1 MGKKG
6 LQIATALLCV
16 IPVTTGLMALS
27 FSVRFPIFGLT
38 SGPVSPS
45 LDSDFRYF
53 GGLWLGV
60 GLAGF
65 WLIPTIERQT
75 VLFRA
80 IWGAI
85 FLGGIG
91 RIISMFV
98 FGLPVPA
105 FTFFTVL
112 EVALAPAFVYWQH
125 RVAIA
130 ASQNQGVPAIEHDGA
145 SGHEFEPV
153 REEGG

>member
-1 MGKKG
+1 MGKRS
-6 LQIATALLCV
+6 LQIATAVLCV
-16 IPVTTGLMALS
+16 IPVTTGLMALT
-27 FSVRFPIFGLT
+27 FSIRFPIFGLT

-65 WLIPTIERQT
+65 WLIPNIERQT

-91 RIISMFV
+91 RIISMIV
-98 FGLPVPA
+98 VGPPVPA
-105 FTFFTVL
+105 FILFTVL
-112 EVALAPAFVYWQH
+112 EVALAPPVVYWQH
-125 RVAIA
+125 RVAVA
-130 ASQNQGVPAIEHDGA
+130 ASENQRVSAIENDGA
-145 SGHEFEPV
+145 AGHELEPI
-153 REEGG
+153 GQQGS